1 MVVVGNSSKI
11 QFQLLRQQEDG
22 TLIKKYGGLGI
33 PYKVRIQ
40 SDNGTLC
47 IRIHWGT
54 ELAHNSPISAILPTI
69 HNCCDRTVVMRA
81 FDFAHARTHG
91 ISKIF
96 FIKFLNNVDAQR
108 FIRLYT
114 FFAPEPEE
122 KGVMNKNAYKE
133 ADEEAMGNG
142 AKGKEAIE
150 SKGTENGAEDEL
162 LDDATFEAY
171 IKDEDEDEYK
181 LMAAKSSGSDSDENS
196 SRDKQDKPDIWYEE
210 EEEEHHFQCT
220 QDDNW
225 AQKPIWGSNAY

>member
-54 ELAHNSPISAILPTI
+54 ELAHNSPISAVLPTI

-108 FIRLYT
+108 FICLYT

-133 ADEEAMGNG
+133 VDQEAMGNG
-142 AKGKEAIE
+142 AKGKEGNE
-150 SKGTENGAEDEL
+150 PKGAENGAEEL
-162 LDDATFEAY
+162 LDDATFEACF
-171 IKDEDEDEYK
+171 KDEDEDEYK
-181 LMAAKSSGSDSDENS
+181 LTAAKSSGSDSDEDS
-196 SRDKQDKPDIWYEE
+196 SRGKQDKPDIWYEE